1 MIGANL
7 MLPAQCFASFA
18 RAAVPAPPEPPDPNA
33 PTLDLNFLV
42 NPVIPADWTF
52 TRASTAKYFGA
63 NGWQK
68 SVASNIAR
76 FDHDSHTCELRGLL
90 LEESHTNLL
99 RNSDAAELWTPLNV
113 EVMTDGTV
121 GPDGVSLARRIV
133 EAAGGDDV
141 AHCVYQDVAVST
153 SAYRTFTWSS
163 RLYRRERTEAYVEM
177 RSGDSYCGASFD
189 LVSGAVLTQGAGGP
203 DWTFVRARS
212 IPLRDGWVE
221 LRVTGTVTTATTIRG
236 AVYLQNGDS
245 ITYPGDGVSGLY
257 HGGSRL
263 EQAGFATSHIP
274 TTSTAATRALDRL
287 TTSNLDFLESGDGTL
302 LIDAVFVGVATA
314 SSACLISLDD
324 GTNIGVS
331 IYKAVGTGA
340 MWSYVGNNATSL
352 GVTAGEGDRVRIAI
366 AWSGDWSVASTSIN
380 GEASIAMRPVP
391 VTITQMSIGS
401 RRGTSISS
409 IWAREAKYWPR
420 RFDDAALS
428 DLTRLT

>member
-1 MIGANL
+1 MI
-7 MLPAQCFASFA
+7 LPPRCMASFA
-18 RAAVPAPPEPPDPNA
+18 RAAAPIPPQPPDPDA
-33 PTLDLNFLV
+33 PTLDLNFLAD
-42 NPVIPADWTF
+42 PAIPDDWTF
-52 TRASTAKYFGA
+52 TRASTATYFGVDRWEKTA
-63 NGWQK
+63 
-68 SVASNIAR
+68 ASNIAR
-76 FDHDSHTCELRGLL
+76 FDHYPHSGELRGLL

-99 RNSDAAELWTPLNV
+99 HNSDAAELWTPLNV

-121 GPDGVSLARRIV
+121 GPDGANLARRIV
-133 EAAGGDDV
+133 ETAGGDD
-141 AHCVYQDVAVST
+141 ASHSVYQYLSVST
-153 SAYRTFTWSS
+153 SAYRDFTWSS
-163 RLYRRERTEAYVEM
+163 RLCPGERTEAYVEM

-189 LVSGAVLTQGAGGP
+189 LVSGAVLTEGVGGP
-203 DWTFVRARS
+203 NWILIGARC
-212 IPLRDGWVE
+212 IPLRDGWME
-221 LRVTGTVTTATTIRG
+221 LRVTGTVTIAGTITIRG
-236 AVYLQNGDS
+236 VVYLQNGDS

-274 TTSTAATRALDRL
+274 TTSAAATRALDRL
-287 TTSNLDFLESGDGTL
+287 TTSNLDFFKPGDGTL
-302 LIDAVFVGVATA
+302 LIDAVIVGVATA

-340 MWSYVGNNATSL
+340 MWSYIGNNATSL
-352 GVTAGEGDRVRIAI
+352 GVTAGEGDRVRVAI

-380 GEASIAMRPVP
+380 GGASIAMRPVP

-420 RFDDAALS
+420 RFDDATLS